1 MDTRNASFDL
11 SNRQDMD
18 NLLNLL
24 ENGTMSDLEEES
36 DDEIVQAIPQK
47 NVRVGSNITLPT
59 EREIGNHSEEEDDI
73 VGEEDLEEVE
83 SRPGSSSKPKN
94 EIIWRKHLQL
104 EPPQFIWSAPP
115 PSEIDSPRVP
125 ILFF

>member
-11 SNRQDMD
+11 SRSQDMD

-24 ENGTMSDLEEES
+24 ENGTISGLEKES

-73 VGEEDLEEVE
+73 VEEEDLEKVE
-83 SRPGSSSKPKN
+83 S
-94 EIIWRKHLQL
+94 
-104 EPPQFIWSAPP
+104 
-115 PSEIDSPRVP
+115 
-125 ILFF
+125 